1 MSANCEKY
9 AQCCDIVTFNA
20 DLYLLLCRENVQ
32 TFTRKIATVND
43 FDSSFGY
50 RNLRIHKSA
59 ICEPLQ
65 GKRLELRRKAET
77 GDFQYPQPYVS
88 EFIFCDDAKLNEI
101 EENIWIARNI
111 RHDNGN
117 WTNYSWSINRL
128 LILTPAPFW
137 ARRRCAVGCLR
148 SGGLFH
154 R

>member
-1 MSANCEKY
+1 MLRY
-9 AQCCDIVTFNA
+9 RDINA
-20 DLYLLLCRENVQ
+20 IFLYLLLCRGNVQ
-32 TFTRKIATVND
+32 TFTRKIAMVND

-65 GKRLELRRKAET
+65 GNAWSYAEKLKLAISSIR
-77 GDFQYPQPYVS
+77 DHMFS

-111 RHDNGN
+111 RHAMEIGEPFCL
-117 WTNYSWSINRL
+117 INRL

-137 ARRRCAVGCLR
+137 RGGVVPLGFCGVGIITAEVHYHC
-148 SGGLFH
+148 
-154 R
+154 

>member
-1 MSANCEKY
+1 MPISIY
-9 AQCCDIVTFNA
+9 F
-20 DLYLLLCRENVQ
+20 LCRENVQ
-32 TFTRKIATVND
+32 TFTRKIAMVND

-65 GKRLELRRKAET
+65 GGKTHGVTQKKLKLAISSIR
-77 GDFQYPQPYVS
+77 DHMFS

-111 RHDNGN
+111 RHAMEIGELFP
-117 WTNYSWSINRL
+117 WSISRS

-148 SGGLFH
+148 SGDHFTAKVH
-154 R
+154 YHC

>member
-1 MSANCEKY
+1 LCQRIAEKY

-32 TFTRKIATVND
+32 TFTRKIAMVND

-65 GKRLELRRKAET
+65 GENAWSYAEKLKLAISSIR
-77 GDFQYPQPYVS
+77 DHMLS

-111 RHDNGN
+111 RH
-117 WTNYSWSINRL
+117 
-128 LILTPAPFW
+128 A
-137 ARRRCAVGCLR
+137 
-148 SGGLFH
+148 
-154 R
+154 